1 MENGKGLMD
10 CIQLL
15 KKARKLK
22 NNDNGEVRIA
32 VIGSYSLQNFVSVL
46 RYMLSQEQIEANI
59 YEGFYNSIQYD
70 VFRAHS
76 ELFEFQPNYI
86 IILTS
91 TLDIKQQPQ
100 LFASKEEEKNC
111 QCKVIEYYQSGWER
125 LSQIPGCQILQS
137 NFVIPIIR
145 QLGNLESNY
154 TFSKT
159 IFYQKLNIA
168 LVEHKRQNV
177 TILDMDNLA
186 STVGKEKWFDYS
198 AYCLSK
204 AGFCLD
210 YIGQVSELVVKQIKA
225 LMGKT
230 KKCLVLDL
238 DNTLW
243 GGVVSEEGYNG
254 IEINQYNAVGES
266 YYFFQQYILELKNR
280 GVILAVCSKNDEE
293 IAKEPF
299 IHNKDMVLRLED
311 ISCFVANWNDK
322 VSNIRT
328 IAQTLNIGIDSMVFF
343 DDNPAERELVR
354 QFLPEV
360 CVIDVPEDS
369 ADYAKALSS
378 ASPFEWVQITKEDV
392 ERTQSYY
399 QNQKRIEMEQNSVDY
414 DSYLKALNMQGEVKR
429 LCEADVS
436 RFTQL
441 INKSNQFNLRT
452 QRYTQQTIEEFMTDN
467 EKVCLSIKLQDRFGD
482 YGLISCIVLAKKENF
497 CFIDTWVMSCRVL
510 KRGIEDLAIQNIVK
524 AAKTMGCTKII
535 GEYIPTKK
543 NDMVKGLYT
552 QLGFEPADRVEWLEQ
567 QEGGQFYQFD
577 CADEVKKEIYIKT
590 KE

>member
-1 MENGKGLMD
+1 MENKDLMN

-15 KKARKLK
+15 KRARKLK
-22 NNDNGEVRIA
+22 NNENGVVKIA
-32 VIGSYSLQNFVSVL
+32 VIGSYSLQNYVSVL
-46 RYMLSQEQIEANI
+46 RYLLSQEQIEANI

-70 VFRAHS
+70 VFQDDS
-76 ELFEFQPNYI
+76 GLFKFQPNYI

-91 TLDIKQQPQ
+91 TLDIKQQPK
-100 LFASKEEEKNC
+100 LFASKEEQKNSVL
-111 QCKVIEYYQSGWER
+111 KVIDYYQGIWER
-125 LSQIPGCQILQS
+125 LSQIPGCQILQT
-137 NFVIPIIR
+137 NFVVPIIR

-154 TFSKT
+154 IFSKT
-159 IFYQKLNIA
+159 IFYQKVNIA
-168 LVEHKRQNV
+168 LVENKRANV

-186 STVGKEKWFDYS
+186 STVGKESWFDYS
-198 AYCLSK
+198 AYFLSK
-204 AGFCLD
+204 SGFCLD
-210 YIGQVSELVVKQIKA
+210 YIGQVTELAVKQIKA

-243 GGVVSEEGYNG
+243 GGVVSEEGCNG
-254 IEINQYNAVGES
+254 IQINQYNPVGES

-280 GVILAVCSKNDEE
+280 GVILAVCSKNDLN

-299 IHNKDMVLRLED
+299 IHNKEMVLRLED
-311 ISCFVANWNDK
+311 ISCFVANWDDK
-322 VSNIRT
+322 VRNIRM
-328 IAQTLNIGIDSMVFF
+328 IAKQLNIGIDSLVFF

-360 CVIDVPEDS
+360 FVVDVPEDS
-369 ADYAKALSS
+369 ADYAKALSQ

-392 ERTQSYY
+392 ERPQSYY
-399 QNQKRIEMEQNSVDY
+399 QNQKRIEMRQNSVDY
-414 DSYLKALNMQGEVKR
+414 ESYLKTLDMHGEAGR

-441 INKSNQFNLRT
+441 VNKSNQFNLRT
-452 QRYTQQTIEEFMTDN
+452 QRYTQQTIEEFMKDS
-467 EKVCLSIKLQDRFGD
+467 EKVCLYVKLRDMFGD
-482 YGLISCIVLAKKENF
+482 YGLISCIVLEKRENT

-510 KRGIEDLAIQNIVK
+510 KRGVEELAFQNIVA
-524 AAKTMGCTKII
+524 AAKGMGCTKII

-543 NDMVKGLYT
+543 NDMVKGLYN
-552 QLGFEPADRVEWLEQ
+552 QLGFETIEKPDWYHN
-567 QEGGQFYQFD
+567 QEGGKFYQFD
-577 CADEVKKEIYIKT
+577 CSNKVKKAVYIKT